1 MAKFVFE
8 TAMERIE
15 EISRLLQNEKLP
27 FDEMMKLYE
36 EGTKLS
42 AQCEEYL
49 EKAEFKLKVKEENLN
64 EF

>member
-15 EISRLLQNEKLP
+15 EISCKLREEKLP
-27 FDEMMKLYE
+27 FEEMIKLYE

-49 EKAEFKLKVKEENLN
+49 TKAEFKLKMKEDN
-64 EF
+64 EDAV